1 MKTNEILPIENI
13 RIGLQ
18 ANNKRDLLKKMC
30 ELASKSGKIENLEE
44 VKKKVIERENLMTT
58 GIGQGV
64 ALPHAKT
71 NAVKGIVGAFA
82 KLKEN
87 IDFNSIDDKP
97 VKYVYLLIGRENN
110 TGMHLRVL
118 SRASR
123 ILHNEKNISELDKC
137 RTEKEIL
144 DFFVQ
149 MEEEE

>member
-18 ANNKRDLLKKMC
+18 ANNKKDLLKKMC
-30 ELASKSGKIENLEE
+30 ELAAKSGKIENLEE

-87 IDFNSIDDKP
+87 IDFNSI
-97 VKYVYLLIGRENN
+97 
-110 TGMHLRVL
+110 
-118 SRASR
+118 AS
-123 ILHNEKNISELDKC
+123 LGLTSISLQ
-137 RTEKEIL
+137 
-144 DFFVQ
+144 DFPLNSSIPFNSKV
-149 MEEEE
+149 